1 MSAAPAQAQALDNN
15 IILQA
20 TGRPN
25 GPDFALNNDKI
36 PFKTD
41 VSTITSSTTIT
52 EVLNIVAFLCN
63 TTRTESMINDKHSIS
78 KETYGE
84 HDDKGMYTNSGTG
97 GAGGA
102 GDTLFA
108 SASTGP
114 LFDLNTMTAAAAVSS
129 AVIPQGLLKRQNDNP
144 GTNASDINTA
154 NNPVA
159 VGNKDTVNDVMK
171 DCITQMIT
179 ILEECR
185 DIFGPKGWSK
195 LYGEMSGGG
204 GGGNANK
211 NHAKR
216 TQRQHRRRYSSK
228 QY

>member
-36 PFKTD
+36 PFKTN

-63 TTRTESMINDKHSIS
+63 TTRDGTMINDKHSIS

-84 HDDKGMYTNSGTG
+84 HDDKGMYTTNGT
-97 GAGGA
+97 GGA
-102 GDTLFA
+102 GDTLFK

-114 LFDLNTMTAAAAVSS
+114 LFDLTTMTAAADVPS

-144 GTNASDINTA
+144 GTNAGDINTA
-154 NNPVA
+154 NDPVD
-159 VGNKDTVNDVMK
+159 VGTQKAVNDVMK

-204 GGGNANK
+204 GNANK

>member
-144 GTNASDINTA
+144 GTNTSDINTA
-154 NNPVA
+154 NDPVA
-159 VGNKDTVNDVMK
+159 VGTQEAVNDVMK

-204 GGGNANK
+204 GANK
-211 NHAKR
+211 NHIKR
-216 TQRQHRRRYSSK
+216 THRQHRRRYSSK

>member
-36 PFKTD
+36 PFKTN

-78 KETYGE
+78 KVTYGE
-84 HDDKGMYTNSGTG
+84 HDDKGMYTTNGT
-97 GAGGA
+97 GGA
-102 GDTLFA
+102 GDTLFK

-114 LFDLNTMTAAAAVSS
+114 LFDLNTMTAADVPS

-195 LYGEMSGGG
+195 LYSEMS

>member
-1 MSAAPAQAQALDNN
+1 MSAAPAQAQAQALDNN

-84 HDDKGMYTNSGTG
+84 HDDKGMYTTNGTG

-114 LFDLNTMTAAAAVSS
+114 LFDLNTMTAAADVPS

-195 LYGEMSGGG
+195 LYSEMSG